1 MAGSEISS
9 SGISPKFSDESLIRK
24 LHRLKELSE
33 ECENDALKAELSEI
47 LQSVTQIV
55 GRRFEPGDDEEARD
69 NLKRLELAVDTV
81 NLAWWSMDVPTGNI
95 QFHKR
100 KAEMLG
106 YNPDDFTH
114 YTHYTQILHPDDYEK
129 SMQAM
134 RDHIYNNSPTYE
146 SLYRIRKS
154 DGSYTQFSDAG
165 AIVKRTEDGKPLKI
179 VGFVIDVSKLKE
191 AELEIVRKNE
201 ELIKT
206 NAEKDKFF
214 SIIAHD
220 LRNPLWALM
229 QYSELLIEDSENM
242 SAEQRDQMLKTLSD
256 SASNAYKLLENL
268 LEWSRMQRGYTTFEP
283 VSLNIYDSVAEAI
296 KILRDSASL
305 KNIKINFYID
315 SDQAVYADKNMIQLV
330 IRNLV
335 SNAIKFTP
343 AGGTVEISVSDPQN
357 GFVLLSVKDSGIG
370 IPPSMLKNLFSLI
383 SDAKRPGTDGEHS
396 TGLGLILCKEYVEK
410 NGGTISV
417 ESEEGKG
424 SVFSFNVPVSPNA
437 SEQ

>member
-9 SGISPKFSDESLIRK
+9 YGSSPEFSDESLIRK
-24 LHRLKELSE
+24 IHRLKELSE
-33 ECENDALKAELSEI
+33 GCENDALKEELSEI

-55 GRRFEPGDDEEARD
+55 GRGLEPGDDEEARD

-81 NLAWWSMDVPTGNI
+81 NLAWWSMDVPTGNVL
-95 QFHKR
+95 FHKR

-106 YNPDDFTH
+106 YNPADFTH
-114 YTHYTQILHPDDYEK
+114 YTHFTQILHPDDYEK

-134 RDHIYNNSPTYE
+134 RDHIYNNAPTYE
-146 SLYRIRKS
+146 CLYRIRKS
-154 DGSYTQFSDAG
+154 DGSYTWFSDAG

-179 VGFVIDVSKLKE
+179 VGFVIDVSKLKQ

-201 ELIKT
+201 ELTKT

-229 QYSELLIEDSENM
+229 QYSEFLIEDSENM
-242 SAEQRDQMLKTLSD
+242 SADERDQMLKSLSE
-256 SASNAYKLLENL
+256 SASNAHKLLENL

-283 VSLNIYDSVAEAI
+283 AALNIHDSVAEAI
-296 KILRDSASL
+296 KILRDSAAL
-305 KNIKINFYID
+305 KNIRINFYID
-315 SDQAVYADKNMIQLV
+315 SDQEVYADKNMIQLV

-343 AGGTVEISVSDPQN
+343 AGGTVEISVSVPHN
-357 GFVLLSVKDSGIG
+357 GFVLLSVKDTGIG
-370 IPPSMLKNLFSLI
+370 IPPAMLKNLFSLT
-383 SDAKRPGTDGEHS
+383 SDAKRPGTGGEKS

-424 SVFSFNVPVSPNA
+424 SVFSFTVPVSPTA
-437 SEQ
+437 SE